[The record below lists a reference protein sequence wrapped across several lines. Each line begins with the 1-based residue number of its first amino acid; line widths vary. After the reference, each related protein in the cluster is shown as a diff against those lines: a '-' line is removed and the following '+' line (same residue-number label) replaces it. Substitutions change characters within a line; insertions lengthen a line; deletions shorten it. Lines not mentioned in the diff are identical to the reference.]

1 MMKRFLLA
9 ISATALFA
17 ALVPA
22 TGLAQTI
29 EIGVG
34 NTALSPPVCPVGVSA
49 NNCTIVLTQ
58 VTALQTVRSGIA
70 NPAVVTKAGDLVA
83 FSLGVSALSTNPKTV
98 AKYISGLNST
108 YGGPAEAQLTVLR
121 PYGKRSLLG
130 WAVAAQSPVYQLQPY
145 LGQVVQFV
153 LTSPLPV
160 VPGEA
165 VALTVPTWAPVL
177 SIDLPKGQYAY
188 SQSRK
193 ATSKEKCTNSPT
205 SGQAQTAIGDRA
217 HYQCVY
223 AGVPNVT
230 DSATAVQYSAT
241 EITSPIPSY

>member
-1 MMKRFLLA
+1 M
-9 ISATALFA
+9 
-17 ALVPA
+17 
-22 TGLAQTI
+22 
-29 EIGVG
+29 
-34 NTALSPPVCPVGVSA
+34 
-49 NNCTIVLTQ
+49 
-58 VTALQTVRSGIA
+58 
-70 NPAVVTKAGDLVA
+70 
-83 FSLGVSALSTNPKTV
+83 
-98 AKYISGLNST
+98 
-108 YGGPAEAQLTVLR
+108 
-121 PYGKRSLLG
+121 
-130 WAVAAQSPVYQLQPY
+130 
-145 LGQVVQFV
+145 

-241 EITSPIPSY
+241 EITSPVPSY